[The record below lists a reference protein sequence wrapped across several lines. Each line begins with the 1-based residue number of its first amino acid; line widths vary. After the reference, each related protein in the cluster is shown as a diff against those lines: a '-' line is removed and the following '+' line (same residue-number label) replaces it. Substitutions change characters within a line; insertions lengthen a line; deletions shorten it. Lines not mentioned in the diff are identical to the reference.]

1 MKWGKR
7 ILFNVILWHS
17 SVVLSQPVLSQPMAA
32 AFPLAPTHSATSIPV
47 VSTLSGN
54 LSSVGSDTL
63 ANLMSLWADDFNH
76 HYPGVNLQIQAAGSS
91 TAPAA
96 LAAGATQLGPM
107 SRPMKA
113 GEISAFIQRYGY
125 PPLAVPVAV
134 DALVIFVHQDNPLNG
149 LTLSQ
154 LDAIFSQN
162 RRCGEPR
169 PIKRFGELGLKGDWA
184 ARSLQR
190 YSRNSA
196 SGTYGYFKHR
206 VLCDGDFVNNIN
218 ELPGSASVVQ
228 AVSGSLNGIGY
239 SSIGFRNSGVRAL
252 PLTETGQDFVMPT
265 AENVSNGLYPLS
277 RYLYIY
283 INKAPGKPLEPL
295 TAAFLERALSPE
307 GQKLVSH
314 DGYLPLPPAMLS
326 NTRKALGFTD

>member
-1 MKWGKR
+1 MDTKLMRWGKPA
-7 ILFNVILWHS
+7 LFTAMLGFSCAAFTQQVM
-17 SVVLSQPVLSQPMAA
+17 LSPMAA
-32 AFPLAPTHSATSIPV
+32 EYSPAPVADAHI
-47 VSTLSGN
+47 LSGN

-63 ANLMSLWADDFNH
+63 ANLLSLWGDDFNH

-96 LAAGATQLGPM
+96 LAAGAAQLGPM

-113 GEISAFIQRYGY
+113 GEITAFIQRYGY

-134 DALVIFVHQDNPLNG
+134 DALVVFVHQDNPLNK

-162 RRCGEPR
+162 RRCGAPR
-169 PIKRFGELGLKGDWA
+169 PIQRFGELGLAGDWA
-184 ARSLQR
+184 ARTLER

-228 AVSGSLNGIGY
+228 AVAGSLNGIGY
-239 SSIGFRNSGVRAL
+239 ASIGFRNSGVKPLAL
-252 PLTETGQDFVMPT
+252 AASGQDFVSPT
-265 AENVSNGLYPLS
+265 AENVKDGRYPLS

-283 INKAPGKPLEPL
+283 INKVPGQPLEPL
-295 TAAFLERALSPE
+295 TAAFLERVLSPE
-307 GQKLVSH
+307 GQKRATH
-314 DGYLPLPPAMLS
+314 DGYLPLPPEVLTQ
-326 NTRKALGFTD
+326 TRKALGFAD

>member
-1 MKWGKR
+1 MRWGK
-7 ILFNVILWHS
+7 LALLHALLGLSYGVLAQ
-17 SVVLSQPVLSQPMAA
+17 SVAVSP
-32 AFPLAPTHSATSIPV
+32 ATELQSPKPH
-47 VSTLSGN
+47 TLSGN

-113 GEISAFIQRYGY
+113 AEITAFTQRYGY

-134 DALVIFVHQDNPLNG
+134 DALVVFVHRDNPLNKI
-149 LTLSQ
+149 TLSQ
-154 LDAIFSQN
+154 LDAVFSQN
-162 RRCGEPR
+162 RLCGASH
-169 PIKRFGELGLKGDWA
+169 PIQRFGELGLKGPWA
-184 ARSLQR
+184 ARALQR

-196 SGTYGYFKHR
+196 SGTYGFFKQR
-206 VLCDGDFVNNIN
+206 VLCEGDFTNNIN

-228 AVSGSLNGIGY
+228 AVAGSLNGMGY
-239 SSIGFRNSGVRAL
+239 ASIGFRNSGVK
-252 PLTETGQDFVMPT
+252 PLLLSADGQDYVMPT
-265 AENVSNGLYPLS
+265 AENVKDGRYPLS

-283 INKAPGKPLEPL
+283 INKVPGQPLEPL
-295 TAAFLERALSPE
+295 TAAFLERVLSPE
-307 GQKLVSH
+307 GQKRVTH
-314 DGYLPLPPAMLS
+314 DGYLPLPPDVL
-326 NTRKALGFTD
+326 NQTRKELGFAY

>member
-1 MKWGKR
+1 MRWGKLALLYALLGWGYGA
-7 ILFNVILWHS
+7 IA
-17 SVVLSQPVLSQPMAA
+17 QPVAVS
-32 AFPLAPTHSATSIPV
+32 PV
-47 VSTLSGN
+47 AEVQALKPHTLSGN

-63 ANLMSLWADDFNH
+63 ANLMSLWADDFNQ

-96 LAAGATQLGPM
+96 LAAGAAQLGPM

-113 GEISAFIQRYGY
+113 AEITAFTQRYGY

-134 DALVIFVHQDNPLNG
+134 DALVVFVHQDNPLNKM
-149 LTLSQ
+149 TLSQ

-162 RRCGEPR
+162 RRCGEPHR
-169 PIKRFGELGLKGDWA
+169 IQRFGELGLKGSWA

-196 SGTYGYFKHR
+196 SGTYGFFKQR
-206 VLCDGDFVNNIN
+206 VLCDGDFDNNIN

-228 AVSGSLNGIGY
+228 AVAGSLNGIGY
-239 SSIGFRNSGVRAL
+239 ASIGFRNSGVKSLSLAAN
-252 PLTETGQDFVMPT
+252 GQDYVMPT
-265 AENVSNGLYPLS
+265 PANVKDGRYPLS

-295 TAAFLERALSPE
+295 TAAFLERVLSPE
-307 GQKLVSH
+307 GQKRVTH
-314 DGYLPLPPAMLS
+314 DGYLPLPPEMLS
-326 NTRKALGFTD
+326 HTRKALGFAD

>member
-1 MKWGKR
+1 MRWGK
-7 ILFNVILWHS
+7 LALLHALLGFSYGVLAQ
-17 SVVLSQPVLSQPMAA
+17 SVAVSP
-32 AFPLAPTHSATSIPV
+32 ATEVQSPKPH
-47 VSTLSGN
+47 TLSGN

-113 GEISAFIQRYGY
+113 AEITAFIQRYGY

-134 DALVIFVHQDNPLNG
+134 DALVVFVHQDNPLNKI
-149 LTLSQ
+149 TLSQ
-154 LDAIFSQN
+154 LDAVFSQN
-162 RRCGEPR
+162 RLCGESH
-169 PIKRFGELGLKGDWA
+169 PIQRFGELGLKGPWA
-184 ARSLQR
+184 ERTLQR

-196 SGTYGYFKHR
+196 SGTYGFFKQR
-206 VLCDGDFVNNIN
+206 VLCNGDFTNNIN

-228 AVSGSLNGIGY
+228 AVAGSLNGMGY
-239 SSIGFRNSGVRAL
+239 ASIGFRNSGVK
-252 PLTETGQDFVMPT
+252 PLLLSADGQDYVMPT
-265 AENVSNGLYPLS
+265 AENVKAGRYPLS

-283 INKAPGKPLEPL
+283 INKAPGQPPEPL
-295 TAAFLERALSPE
+295 TAAFLERVLSPE
-307 GQKLVSH
+307 GQKRVTH
-314 DGYLPLPPAMLS
+314 DGYLPLPPDVL
-326 NTRKALGFTD
+326 NDTRKELGFAY